1 MPKCKE
7 IEIVASFSGKIST
20 GKFENEQP
28 FYSLREVWTDAEDNF
43 IQTRQKEL
51 EEMCY
56 ARFLAVEERS
66 VIERIR
72 AQRADMR
79 FYTKDGKQYPSV
91 TSILNWDADMYVA
104 PAQLVQYAAR
114 GTILHRQA
122 EIYMLTSQWIEPKDI
137 PELHAEYVIV
147 TKGDLQLKLDDVDFR
162 GFWDKYKMEPIETE
176 LILFNNEYRY
186 AGRSD
191 LFAIY
196 EGKPTMIDLKTG
208 ASIDRTKAFKQIA
221 AYAKCMP
228 IQPEQLMVVHLNNKV
243 KQGFSQPIITDKV
256 EEYFQLF
263 LKDREAFTAR
273 FGI

>member
-1 MPKCKE
+1 MPRQNVE
-7 IEIVASFSGKIST
+7 ICASFSGKIST

-28 FYSLREVWTDAEDNF
+28 FYSIKETWTDVEDQF

-51 EEMCY
+51 EDMCY
-56 ARFLAVEERS
+56 QRFLAVEERS
-66 VIERIR
+66 IVEKIR

-79 FYTKDGKQYPSV
+79 FYTKDGNQYPSV
-91 TSILNWDADMYVA
+91 TSILDWDADMFVP
-104 PAQLVQYAAR
+104 PAQLIQYGAR

-122 EIYMLTSQWIEPKDI
+122 EIYMLTKQWLDPKDI

-147 TKGDLQLKLDDVDFR
+147 TKGDLGLRLDDVNFR
-162 GFWDKYKMEPIETE
+162 AFWDKYQMTPIETE
-176 LILFNNEYRY
+176 ITLFNDEHKY

-191 LFAIY
+191 LFAEY
-196 EGKPTMIDLKTG
+196 EGKPTMMDIKTG
-208 ASIDRTKAFKQIA
+208 SSVDHERSFKQLA

-228 IQPEQLMVVHLNNKV
+228 VQPEQLMVIHLNNKT

-263 LKDREAFTAR
+263 LKDRKVFSER